1 MKFVNVRYG
10 NVLNSR
16 GSIIPLL
23 HKIGKD
29 SNKTYFNLTSEYMT
43 RFVMTLEQSAQL
55 IEYAILISIEEKN
68 KKEDEDNNKKQ
79 KNTEVV
85 DITSWSYLEN
95 MFRTM
100 KFY

>member
-1 MKFVNVRYG
+1 MQKLG
-10 NVLNSR
+10 SEDATKLILEVLSN
-16 GSIIPLL
+16 G
-23 HKIGKD
+23 KIYQGELAIKIHPD
-29 SNKTYFNLTSEYMT
+29 IKKE
-43 RFVMTLEQSAQL
+43 RL

-85 DITSWSYLEN
+85 DITSCSYLETI
-95 MFRTM
+95 FRNI